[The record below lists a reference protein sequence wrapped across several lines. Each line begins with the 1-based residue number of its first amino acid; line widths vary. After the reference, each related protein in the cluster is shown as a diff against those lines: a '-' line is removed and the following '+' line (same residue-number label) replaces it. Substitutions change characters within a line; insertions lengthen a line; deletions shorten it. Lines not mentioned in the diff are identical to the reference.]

1 MSDKVS
7 NKSIPGPIEVTD
19 EVRSSILGDK
29 IAIGLH
35 RSILIITSQVL
46 YANAHPSVSHMSA
59 NFTAI
64 FGESIRMTRYV
75 RIIQTCSPFNPT
87 LNASF
92 MCISN
97 QRGCPDDNRTTVS
110 YFRIW
115 DTWMGSG
122 KPFTSLPL
130 RYHAP
135 GPPKIQMLGFSQPR
149 RAWRKGFGTQRWI
162 FRRWPS
168 RLVRI

>member
-19 EVRSSILGDK
+19 EVRSSILGYE
-29 IAIGLH
+29 IANRPIV
-35 RSILIITSQVL
+35 IITSQVL
-46 YANAHPSVSHMSA
+46 YANAHPSISHMSA
-59 NFTAI
+59 NFTAV

-75 RIIQTCSPFNPT
+75 RILQTCSPFKPI

-92 MCISN
+92 ICMSN
-97 QRGCPDDNRTTVS
+97 QRGCSDDNRTTVP
-110 YFRIW
+110 YLRIW

-122 KPFTSLPL
+122 KPWTSLPL
-130 RYHAP
+130 LYHAHQRY
-135 GPPKIQMLGFSQPR
+135 KMLGFSQPR
-149 RAWRKGFGTQRWI
+149 RAWRKRVGPQRRI
-162 FRRWPS
+162 FRRWFR